1 MSQSKVEKY
10 FTEIMQIHQGRSD
23 ENLTISQYFKTGIN
37 EYTVIKV
44 KILQVFSMKLPPLNL
59 LVYYEINESV
69 TMLGLKQKIC
79 NAYISHQEA
88 IISVVDTTTL
98 VLGAQAEKMDHGL
111 KLAVKVWMTILS
123 LKRLLSLTFQNFSY

>member
-111 KLAVKVWMTILS
+111 KLAVKVWMT
-123 LKRLLSLTFQNFSY
+123 KDRYH

>member
-1 MSQSKVEKY
+1 MSQSKVEKQ

-59 LVYYEINESV
+59 LVYYEINKSV
-69 TMLGLKQKIC
+69 TMLGLKRKIC

-111 KLAVKVWMTILS
+111 KLAVKVWMTILY
-123 LKRLLSLTFQNFSY
+123 LKRSLSLIFQNFSY

>member
-1 MSQSKVEKY
+1 MSQSKVEKQ

-111 KLAVKVWMTILS
+111 KLAVKVWMTILY
-123 LKRLLSLTFQNFSY
+123 LKRSLSLIFQNFSY

>member
-1 MSQSKVEKY
+1 MSQSKVETY
-10 FTEIMQIHQGRSD
+10 FTGIMQIHQGRSD

-44 KILQVFSMKLPPLNL
+44 KILQVFFMKLPPLNL

-69 TMLGLKQKIC
+69 TMLGLIQKIC
-79 NAYISHQEA
+79 NAYVSHQEA

-98 VLGAQAEKMDHGL
+98 
-111 KLAVKVWMTILS
+111 ILEP
-123 LKRLLSLTFQNFSY
+123 

>member
-23 ENLTISQYFKTGIN
+23 ENLTISQYFKTEIN

-44 KILQVFSMKLPPLNL
+44 FSMKLPPLKF

-111 KLAVKVWMTILS
+111 KLAVKVWMT
-123 LKRLLSLTFQNFSY
+123 KDRYH